1 MVPVNPPIPYRRTGA
16 HSSNR
21 GPWLRERSRGIGASE
36 AAALMGESPW
46 ETPADL
52 WAAKLVHA
60 PRDLGEFADW
70 GLRLEDAIATAYS
83 EPRYSGREV
92 VRDCEIIVSTE
103 HPWAL
108 ATLDAWTDHPEFGRI
123 PLELKTTSAYSADEW
138 AAGVPRHYW
147 WQCQHQALV
156 TGAPMVAVACLIGG
170 QQLVWDDVER
180 DDEAIAR
187 LVNRGRRF
195 WEAVV
200 SARESGDVT
209 PPEWVEMTSEAARK
223 LWPSPDADEEVELP
237 TSLLDLDME
246 RAALCAEIKRRAER
260 KDAIDEAIK
269 TAIGKHGRGRLAS
282 GVVYTWTEQRR
293 RAYTVEE
300 SSTRVLRRKAPKGV
314 E

>member
-1 MVPVNPPIPYRRTGA
+1 MNPPIPFRRTGA

-21 GPWLRERSRGIGASE
+21 ESWLRERSRGIGASE

-60 PRDLGEFADW
+60 PRDLGECAEW
-70 GLRLEDAIATAYS
+70 GLRLEDAIASAYS

-92 VRDCEIIVSTE
+92 VSDCEIIVSTE

-108 ATLDAWTDHPEFGRI
+108 ATLDAWTDHHELGRI

-170 QQLVWDDVER
+170 QQLVWDDVTR
-180 DDEAIAR
+180 DDDAIAR
-187 LVNRGRRF
+187 LINRGRRF
-195 WEAVV
+195 WDAVV
-200 SARESGDVT
+200 SARESGEVA
-209 PPEWVEMTSEAARK
+209 PPEWVELTSEAARK
-223 LWPSPDADEEVELP
+223 LWPSPDADDAVDLP
-237 TSLLDLDME
+237 LKLVDVDME
-246 RAALCAEIKRRAER
+246 LRIVKARMAADKLLKDELEER
-260 KDAIDEAIK
+260 LKV
-269 TAIGKHGRGRLAS
+269 AIGKHGVGRLPS
-282 GVVYTWTEQRR
+282 GVVYSWTEQHKRG
-293 RAYTVEE
+293 YTVEP